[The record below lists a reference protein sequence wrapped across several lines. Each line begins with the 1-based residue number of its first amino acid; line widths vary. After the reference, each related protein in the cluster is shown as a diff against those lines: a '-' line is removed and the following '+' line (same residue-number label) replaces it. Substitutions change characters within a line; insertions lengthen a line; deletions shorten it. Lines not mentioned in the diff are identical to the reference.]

1 MKKLVVAGALALGLL
16 AASPGSAAASVVMC
30 SWDPLVP
37 IVTPGGHVVLLF
49 DSVWTP
55 SLLNLG
61 IPLESHTTKRVYSST
76 GQPWTQVDVAIS
88 TPTGLLFSYSTMDEV
103 TTGLLGSGTVL
114 ARSYGTSGK
123 AVHLKFTI
131 PES

>member
-1 MKKLVVAGALALGLL
+1 MKRLVVAGALALGLL
-16 AASPGSAAASVVMC
+16 AASPGSAAASTTWC
-30 SWDPLVP
+30 TWDPLVLV
-37 IVTPGGHVVLLF
+37 VTPGGHLVVVY

-61 IPLESHTTKRVYSST
+61 VPLETYTTKRAYDSAGKAVT
-76 GQPWTQVDVAIS
+76 AVDMAIS

-103 TTGLLGSGTVL
+103 TTGLLGSGALL
-114 ARSYGTSGK
+114 ARGYGTSGK
-123 AVHLKFTI
+123 TVHLKFTI

>member
-16 AASPGSAAASVVMC
+16 AASPGTAGASVVWC
-30 SWDPLVP
+30 TWDPLVP
-37 IVTPGGHVVLLF
+37 IVTPGGHLVVVY

-61 IPLESHTTKRVYSST
+61 VPVATYTTERAYDSN
-76 GQPWTQVDVAIS
+76 GQPVTDVDVAI
-88 TPTGLLFSYSTMDEV
+88 TVPTGLVLSYSTMDEV
-103 TTGLLGSGTVL
+103 TTGLLGSGALL

-123 AVHLKFTI
+123 TVHLKFTI

>member
-1 MKKLVVAGALALGLL
+1 MKRLVVAGALALGLL
-16 AASPGSAAASVVMC
+16 ASSPGSAAASVVWC

-37 IVTPGGHVVLLF
+37 IVTPGGHLVLLY

-61 IPLESHTTKRVYSST
+61 VPLETYTTKRTYDSSGNAIT
-76 GQPWTQVDVAIS
+76 AVDMSIS
-88 TPTGLLFSYSTMDEV
+88 VPTGLLLSYSTMDEV
-103 TTGLLGSGTVL
+103 TTGLLGSGKLL
-114 ARSYGTSGK
+114 ARGYGQSGK
-123 AVHLKFTI
+123 AVHLEFTI